1 MAILP
6 LRLQRILFARLDR
19 YNCVSKMHPRDLQRY
34 GGVAICSGGSYKSL
48 HDWCYMP
55 ASLFK
60 ADLAYSMTKHPL
72 ILQVSDAPHCSLA
85 NGPYLR
91 TTSAFNGFPVY
102 AQINQHE
109 LTKQENGFQNCIE
122 SHRLLRLLNSTAPN
136 LSDKQL
142 RAGERLLVRQQNAW
156 IVQSVTAYRGFSA
169 QSGACG
175 FYILRIP
182 DGKRENASCFAGLGL
197 GMKHM
202 YEQCS
207 AHLAPL
213 QIDPVDM
220 KVGSSLTFDFGS
232 RRVVRPSF
240 IKGIHYKPSAT
251 RFQEFHGDGP
261 HEHDATSIW
270 TKDGKV
276 DLQSDAC
283 LLSRLETLSV
293 EELQT
298 LCTSRKLEHN
308 KPQKE
313 LVKCLHEWLD
323 MQPKTPIPVLDSMFQ
338 SLSALF
344 AFYPNTA
351 LGVPCSVGE
360 RCSRTWK
367 SLKLN
372 IPLGTAVIFRFDFFH
387 HGWSCVDAED
397 SQALPVHFRAHFYLY
412 SGHLPS
418 MPLYNFEAALEF
430 LSATS
435 HDVLDDATG
444 ILLME
449 CLQTFVPYEK
459 PHEVGNYSLTPVQEL
474 VEKRNYKLFR
484 TQQEL
489 DDHCRNQASVCEYT
503 TICAKLT

>member
-1 MAILP
+1 
-6 LRLQRILFARLDR
+6 
-19 YNCVSKMHPRDLQRY
+19 
-34 GGVAICSGGSYKSL
+34 
-48 HDWCYMP
+48 MP

-72 ILQVSDAPHCSLA
+72 ILQVSHAPHCSLA

-102 AQINQHE
+102 AQITQHE
-109 LTKQENGFQNCIE
+109 LTKQGNGFQNCVV

-136 LSDKQL
+136 LSDQQL

-156 IVQSVTAYRGFSA
+156 IVQSVTAYRGFST

-175 FYILRIP
+175 FHILRIP

-197 GMKHM
+197 GMKHI

-207 AHLAPL
+207 AHLAPW

-220 KVGSSLTFDFGS
+220 KVGSSFTFDFGS
-232 RRVVRPSF
+232 RRVVRPTF

-298 LCTSRKLEHN
+298 LCISRKLEHN

-313 LVKCLHEWLD
+313 LVKCLHEW
-323 MQPKTPIPVLDSMFQ
+323 
-338 SLSALF
+338 
-344 AFYPNTA
+344 

-387 HGWSCVDAED
+387 HGWSCVNAED

-459 PHEVGNYSLTPVQEL
+459 PHEVGNYSLIPVQEL

-489 DDHCRNQASVCEYT
+489 DDHCQNQASVCE
-503 TICAKLT
+503 